1 MVKNNMQPQRALVL
15 QGGGS
20 LGAYEA
26 GVFSALYYWIKKDID
41 DEKKKL
47 KKDIDDDENV
57 FDIVAGTSIGAINA
71 AFLVSYVIKRRREE
85 KKNIGESWKDSA
97 EELEEFWKSRLASNI
112 NLNNWWPFLW
122 DEKSW
127 TLAWDVL
134 NRTNSFIATGE
145 AARRYYSAKEFII
158 SGASNV
164 FLPNLPPIID
174 SKFFDNFFVPNTWYR
189 YDNSR
194 LRGSI
199 NEAIRFPIGTS
210 HPEPRLLA
218 VSVDVEEGETVT
230 FDSYVK
236 DTNTRKSEY
245 GDYKPG
251 TDGKNGTYERTIKY
265 DKGIMV
271 EHILASASVPEH
283 YDYTSVPKE
292 YDYTKTEEEKLVD
305 IENYNLENYSR
316 FWDGGVLSNTPLR
329 ELIQSHKDYWKS
341 VENKNTI
348 PKLEVYIIDVW
359 PSVDGYPVPS
369 DLDGIRDRKNDLTYQ
384 DMTPYDEKVA
394 NIVSDYNNFVSKLG
408 ELADEA
414 IHEIGDVKK
423 EKDLQTR
430 LEGIYSTKAKGRHRT
445 GELRAYRDLV
455 DEKFDITKIIRI
467 ERSVDKNDIANKWCD
482 FSLGTISQL
491 FEQGTLDAL
500 KTLAKEVMISKR
512 IHDAFSQFELFIS
525 YAKNQGASSDLIQ
538 LAESVKAMLPLPPN
552 ELIKLGKLKE
562 QGVIT
567 EEEFIIILAKEVM
580 ISKRIHDAFSQL
592 ELFISYAK
600 NQGASSDL
608 IQLAESVKAMLP
620 LPPNELIKLG
630 KLKEQGVITEEEFIK
645 LKKVVLDGKK

>member
-1 MVKNNMQPQRALVL
+1 MVKNDMQRALVL

-41 DEKKKL
+41 DN
-47 KKDIDDDENV
+47 DENV

-71 AFLVSYVIKRRREE
+71 AFLVSYVIKRGREG
-85 KKNIGESWKDSA
+85 KNVGESWKDSA
-97 EELEEFWKSRLASNI
+97 EELEEFWKSRLASNV
-112 NLNNWWPFLW
+112 NLNKWWPFLW

-127 TLAWDVL
+127 TSAWDAL
-134 NRTNSFIATGE
+134 HWTNSFVATGE

-164 FLPNLPPIID
+164 FSPNLPPTID

-189 YDNSR
+189 YDNGR
-194 LRGSI
+194 LRGSL

-218 VSVDVEEGETVT
+218 ISVDVEEGETVT
-230 FDSYVK
+230 FDSY
-236 DTNTRKSEY
+236 TRKSEY
-245 GDYKPG
+245 GDYQPG
-251 TDGKNGTYERTIKY
+251 PDEKNGTYERTIKY
-265 DKGIMV
+265 DKGLMV

-283 YDYTSVPKE
+283 YDYTLVPKE
-292 YDYTKTEEEKLVD
+292 YDYAKTEEEKLVD
-305 IENYNLENYSR
+305 IENYNLEYYSR

-341 VENKNTI
+341 VENKSI
-348 PKLEVYIIDVW
+348 PKLEVYIIDIW

-384 DMTPYDEKVA
+384 DVTPYDEKVA
-394 NIVSDYNNFVSKLG
+394 NIVSDYFNCASELGKLVN
-408 ELADEA
+408 EA
-414 IHEIGDVKK
+414 IDAIGDTEK
-423 EKDLQTR
+423 EKELRKKLRDV
-430 LEGIYSTKAKGRHRT
+430 YDTKAKSSHRN
-445 GELRAYRDLV
+445 GELRTYDNLV
-455 DEKFDITKIIRI
+455 DANERFDISKVIRI
-467 ERSVDKNDIANKWCD
+467 ERSADKNDIANKWCD
-482 FSLGTISQL
+482 FSLGTISKL

-500 KTLAKEVMISKR
+500 KTLAKELMMSK
-512 IHDAFSQFELFIS
+512 S
-525 YAKNQGASSDLIQ
+525 
-538 LAESVKAMLPLPPN
+538 
-552 ELIKLGKLKE
+552 
-562 QGVIT
+562 
-567 EEEFIIILAKEVM
+567 
-580 ISKRIHDAFSQL
+580 IHDAFSQL
-592 ELFISYAK
+592 ELFISNA
-600 NQGASSDL
+600 NGDL

-645 LKKVVLDGKK
+645 LKDRIDGKK